1 MNAYLQDSPGVK
13 GPGITRGGDRGV
25 DRPGA
30 EQLYG
35 DDRGQAG
42 VTRIHGPRVASQLA
56 SEAGYADSRREAACC
71 FAKAP
76 PKAVTKKFFRRAP
89 IDSGES

>member
-1 MNAYLQDSPGVK
+1 MNAYLQDSPGGK

-56 SEAGYADSRREAACC
+56 SEAGYADSRDRPRPGRSLKGSSAA
-71 FAKAP
+71 P
-76 PKAVTKKFFRRAP
+76 R
-89 IDSGES
+89 